1 MMAAV
6 PDEGSQDPCLLL
18 RHDESAIS
26 VTVTDDLCM
35 ALFISLLEQW
45 GPNGGQGHFC
55 SMTGSG
61 HSGYNVRAGLCP
73 EE

>member
-26 VTVTDDLCM
+26 VTVTDCLCV
-35 ALFISLLEQW
+35 ALFISLLGQR
-45 GPNGGQGHFC
+45 GPRSFMFRD
-55 SMTGSG
+55 SSS
-61 HSGYNVRAGLCP
+61 HSGYNVQAGLCL